1 MRIDQ
6 KRKKELTKL
15 VGSRKRSVHVVG
27 KIEHI
32 LYFVAVFG
40 SVAFVAIGLLN
51 NHIFMAEINGI
62 VKKDYS
68 WLFFCVSTFFIEFLF
83 LGVLAHFL
91 KLNLQS
97 ANTEERIEEKV
108 TLTDDAFIYTFRIR
122 YQSGT
127 KDRSIVVIPFDRIQK
142 IDYFPD
148 EGKLCICGSILSD
161 YLTVD
166 QIEAIENFETLRDR
180 SEGEFI
186 IYDYFKPILVES
198 LKKKGLKVE
207 EC

>member
-15 VGSRKRSVHVVG
+15 AGSRKRSVRVVG

-32 LYFVAVFG
+32 LYFISVFGTLVFVAV
-40 SVAFVAIGLLN
+40 ALLN
-51 NHIFMAEINGI
+51 KQIFMEEVSGVVRKQYFFISLYGNI
-62 VKKDYS
+62 IFCVF
-68 WLFFCVSTFFIEFLF
+68 LFF
-83 LGVLAHFL
+83 GVLAHFL

-108 TLTDDAFIYTFRIR
+108 TLTDDTFIYTFRIR
-122 YQSGT
+122 YQSGA
-127 KDRSIVVIPFDRIQK
+127 KDRSIVVIPFDGIQK
-142 IDYFPD
+142 IDYYFD

-161 YLTVD
+161 YLVVD
-166 QIEAIENFETLRDR
+166 QIEALENFETLRDH

-186 IYDYFKPILVES
+186 IYDYFKPSLVES
-198 LKKKGLKVE
+198 LKKKGLKIEVH
-207 EC
+207 